1 MLLQACL
8 RDFWLLSNGSFVKN
22 VVISKYKQVPVACIF
37 SVALDQLIPR
47 RRMAGSCNNATVPI
61 FDFYDLRPL
70 DFYARQ
76 LNFVAFQ

>member
-22 VVISKYKQVPVACIF
+22 VVISKHKQVPVACIF

-47 RRMAGSCNNATVPI
+47 RRTAGSCNNSTVPI